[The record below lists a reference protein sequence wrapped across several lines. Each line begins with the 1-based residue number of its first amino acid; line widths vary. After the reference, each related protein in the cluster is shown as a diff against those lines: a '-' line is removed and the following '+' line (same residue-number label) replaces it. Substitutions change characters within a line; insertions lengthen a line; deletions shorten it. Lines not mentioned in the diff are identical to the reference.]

1 MAVSFCRTKT
11 RAEAL
16 ESTDLD
22 CIYFPTDSATII
34 MGGKEYSSTGLP
46 IEVMTLQEY
55 NALDTKKAD
64 TVYMIRADKQDF
76 T

>member
-16 ESTDLD
+16 ASDDLD
-22 CIYFPTDSATII
+22 CVYFPTDSSTII
-34 MGGKEYSSTGLP
+34 MGRKEYATNGLP
-46 IEVMTLQEY
+46 VQMMTLQEY
-55 NALDTKKAD
+55 KALTTKESD
-64 TVYMIRADKQDF
+64 TVYMIKANKQDF